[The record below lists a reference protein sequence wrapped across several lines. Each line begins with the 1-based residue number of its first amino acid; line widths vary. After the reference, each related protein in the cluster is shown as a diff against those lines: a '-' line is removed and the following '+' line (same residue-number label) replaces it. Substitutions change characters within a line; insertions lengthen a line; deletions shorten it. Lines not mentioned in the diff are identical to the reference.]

1 MKTIG
6 FIGATDKTDLIIYI
20 AKIVKETGKKVL
32 VIDSTMLGKSRY
44 IVPAVSPSRV
54 YITSF
59 EEIDVAVGFNSIEDI
74 KDYLGVQE
82 LDYDMILMDIDSPE
96 EFEMFNA
103 KENDKNYFV
112 TAFDNYSLKRG
123 LEIIGKQE
131 EKVLLTKILISKEML
146 KEEEDYLNFLSF
158 YYSIQWDKDK
168 IHFPFENGDQ
178 SVIIENQ
185 RAAKIR
191 FRNLS
196 LDYKTGLEAVAI
208 QILPDVKVNDIR
220 RVMKSI

>member
-1 MKTIG
+1 MKKIG
-6 FIGATDKTDLIIYI
+6 FIGATDKTDLIIYV
-20 AKIVKETGKKVL
+20 AKIIKETGKKVL
-32 VIDSTMLGKSRY
+32 VIDSTVLGKARY
-44 IVPAVSPSRV
+44 IVPAISPSRL

-59 EEIDVAVGFNSIEDI
+59 EEIDVAIGFNSLEDI
-74 KDYLGVQE
+74 KEYLGIQE
-82 LDYDMILMDIDSPE
+82 LDYDIVLMDIDSPE
-96 EFEMFNA
+96 EFEMLNA

-131 EKVLLTKILISKEML
+131 EKILLTKVLFSKEML

-168 IHFPFENGDQ
+168 LNFPCENGDQ

-196 LDYKTGLEAVAI
+196 LDYKTGLESLAI
-208 QILPDVKVNDIR
+208 QIIPDVKLNDIR
-220 RVMKSI
+220 RIMRSI